1 VSTRASALAF
11 ALALLGACGGAAK
24 PAAKTSSTDDAFEAA
39 VAAEKEQEKKEQEK
53 KEQDRKAS
61 SPSAPQAEARAPRES
76 KGQVFPAPFSWE
88 EIRAATKSGRT
99 YRYKVEARGKPAKER
114 VLTFVK
120 VDADGC
126 EIFAGGESP
135 KRKGWP
141 SLQKDSEF
149 PKERVQA
156 REETVKLPGG
166 KFDCMVYEV
175 SGNDG
180 EVTTYYFAKNL
191 PGAPVLF
198 YTDVDGKRMK
208 TTTLL
213 QHLQGKD

>member
-1 VSTRASALAF
+1 MKRAAAV
-11 ALALLGACGGAAK
+11 AWLALLAACGGTA
-24 PAAKTSSTDDAFEAA
+24 PPPKTSATDDAFEAA
-39 VAAEKEQEKKEQEK
+39 VAAEKEH
-53 KEQDRKAS
+53 DKAKAKAAEPP
-61 SPSAPQAEARAPRES
+61 PSETHGSRES
-76 KGQVFPAPFSWE
+76 KGAVFPAPFSWE

-99 YRYKVEARGKPAKER
+99 YRYKVELRGKPAKER

>member
-1 VSTRASALAF
+1 MKRAAAVAWIVLLA
-11 ALALLGACGGAAK
+11 ACGGSAPPPKA
-24 PAAKTSSTDDAFEAA
+24 SGTDDAFEAA
-39 VAAEKEQEKKEQEK
+39 VAAEKEQ
-53 KEQDRKAS
+53 DKARAKAAEPA
-61 SPSAPQAEARAPRES
+61 PSEARGARES
-76 KGQVFPAPFSWE
+76 KGAVFPAPFSWE
-88 EIRAATKSGRT
+88 EIRSATKSGRT
-99 YRYKVEARGKPAKER
+99 YRYKVEVRGKPAKER

-198 YTDVDGKRMK
+198 FTDVDGKRMK

>member
-1 VSTRASALAF
+1 VKPAAGIALV
-11 ALALLGACGGAAK
+11 ALLAACGGGK
-24 PAAKTSSTDDAFEAA
+24 PPPKTSSTDDAFEAA
-39 VAAEKEQEKKEQEK
+39 VAAEKEK
-53 KEQDRKAS
+53 DSKAAPPS
-61 SPSAPQAEARAPRES
+61 SEARAPRES
-76 KGQVFPAPFSWE
+76 KGPVFPAPFSWE

-99 YRYKVEARGKPAKER
+99 YRYKVEVRGKPAKER

-180 EVTTYYFAKNL
+180 EVTTYYFAKTL

-198 YTDVDGKRMK
+198 YTDVDGRRMK

>member
-1 VSTRASALAF
+1 MR
-11 ALALLGACGGAAK
+11 ALALAIAAALAGACGGAGGK
-24 PAAKTSSTDDAFEAA
+24 PPPKTSATDDAFEAA
-39 VAAEKEQEKKEQEK
+39 VAAEKEQDNAKAAAKEPVETA
-53 KEQDRKAS
+53 KEPK
-61 SPSAPQAEARAPRES
+61 EPRES
-76 KGQVFPAPFSWE
+76 KSAPFPAPFAWE

-99 YRYKVEARGKPAKER
+99 YRYRVEVRGKPAKER

-126 EIFAGGESP
+126 EIFAGGDAP
-135 KRKGWP
+135 RRKGWP

-149 PKERVQA
+149 PKDKVSV

-175 SGNDG
+175 RGNDG
-180 EVTTYYFAKNL
+180 EVTTYYFARTL

-198 YTDVDGKRMK
+198 YTEVDGKRVK

>member
-1 VSTRASALAF
+1 MKRAAVVAWI
-11 ALALLGACGGAAK
+11 ALLAACGGSAPPPKAS
-24 PAAKTSSTDDAFEAA
+24 TTDDAFEAA
-39 VAAEKEQEKKEQEK
+39 VAAEKEQ
-53 KEQDRKAS
+53 DKAKTKAAEPP
-61 SPSAPQAEARAPRES
+61 PSEARGARES
-76 KGQVFPAPFSWE
+76 KGIVFPAPFSWE

-99 YRYKVEARGKPAKER
+99 YRYKVEVRGKPAKER

-126 EIFAGGESP
+126 EIFAGGDAP

-175 SGNDG
+175 SGNDS

>member
-1 VSTRASALAF
+1 MKRAAAV
-11 ALALLGACGGAAK
+11 AWVALLAACGGTA
-24 PAAKTSSTDDAFEAA
+24 PPPKTTSTDDAFEAA
-39 VAAEKEQEKKEQEK
+39 VAAEKEH
-53 KEQDRKAS
+53 DKAKAKAAEPP
-61 SPSAPQAEARAPRES
+61 PSEARGARES
-76 KGQVFPAPFSWE
+76 KGAVFPAPFSWE
-88 EIRAATKSGRT
+88 EIRSATKSGRT
-99 YRYKVEARGKPAKER
+99 YRYKVEVRGKPAKER

>member
-1 VSTRASALAF
+1 MKAAAGIALFAFLAAS
-11 ALALLGACGGAAK
+11 ACGGGGGKA
-24 PAAKTSSTDDAFEAA
+24 PAKTSGTDEAFEAA
-39 VAAEKEQEKKEQEK
+39 IAAEKEQDAKAAAEKEPKKEEPK
-53 KEQDRKAS
+53 
-61 SPSAPQAEARAPRES
+61 APRES
-76 KGQVFPAPFSWE
+76 SRSGAVFPAPFSWE

-99 YRYKVEARGKPAKER
+99 YRYRVEVRGKPAKER

-126 EIFAGGESP
+126 EIFAGGENP

-180 EVTTYYFAKNL
+180 EVTTYYFAKTL

>member
-1 VSTRASALAF
+1 VRHAVGTALVAF
-11 ALALLGACGGAAK
+11 LAACAGAK
-24 PAAKTSSTDDAFEAA
+24 PPPKTSGTDDAFEAA
-39 VAAEKEQEKKEQEK
+39 VAAEKEK
-53 KEQDRKAS
+53 DAKADPPP
-61 SPSAPQAEARAPRES
+61 PSEARAPRES
-76 KGQVFPAPFSWE
+76 KGAVFPAPFSWE

-99 YRYKVEARGKPAKER
+99 YRYKVEVRGKPAKER

-180 EVTTYYFAKNL
+180 EVTTYYFAKTL

-198 YTDVDGKRMK
+198 YTDVDGRRMK

>member
-1 VSTRASALAF
+1 MKRAAAV
-11 ALALLGACGGAAK
+11 ACIALLACGRGA
-24 PAAKTSSTDDAFEAA
+24 PPPKTATTDDAFEAA
-39 VAAEKEQEKKEQEK
+39 VAAEKEQ
-53 KEQDRKAS
+53 DKAKVAE
-61 SPSAPQAEARAPRES
+61 PAPAEARVARES
-76 KGQVFPAPFSWE
+76 KGAVFPAPFSWE

-99 YRYKVEARGKPAKER
+99 YRYKVEVRGKPAKER

>member
-1 VSTRASALAF
+1 LALACA
-11 ALALLGACGGAAK
+11 ALVLVSACGGGK
-24 PAAKTSSTDDAFEAA
+24 PPPKTSSTDDAFEAA
-39 VAAEKEQEKKEQEK
+39 VAAEKEQ
-53 KEQDRKAS
+53 DNAKAA
-61 SPSAPQAEARAPRES
+61 APTPIPAEARAAREAS
-76 KGQVFPAPFSWE
+76 KSAASVFPAPFTWE

-99 YRYKVEARGKPAKER
+99 YRYKVEVRGKPAKER

-126 EIFAGGESP
+126 EIFAGGDAP

-149 PKERVQA
+149 PKDKVNA

-175 SGNDG
+175 TGNDG
-180 EVTTYYFAKNL
+180 EVTTYYFARTL

-213 QHLQGKD
+213 QHIQGKGDS

>member
-1 VSTRASALAF
+1 MKRVAAVAVI
-11 ALALLGACGGAAK
+11 ALLAACGGGGK
-24 PAAKTSSTDDAFEAA
+24 PPPKTSSTDDAFEAA
-39 VAAEKEQEKKEQEK
+39 VAAEKER
-53 KEQDRKAS
+53 DAKAAAAA
-61 SPSAPQAEARAPRES
+61 APAAAEARPQRES
-76 KGQVFPAPFSWE
+76 KGAVFPAPFSGE

-99 YRYKVEARGKPAKER
+99 YRYRVEVRGKPAKER

-180 EVTTYYFAKNL
+180 EVTTYYFAKTL